1 MELWNVTCHL
11 SSLPRGWHKIFVRSI
26 MVQVSI
32 EVTAMTPSLYSS
44 EDPPLFHRF
53 AAISMCTL
61 LVPHFLP
68 TVMLHVFLNGSRY
81 SIIGKRKDLHALREA
96 CLATQVEN
104 RTLTELAE
112 QLVRA
117 KNDACWQMLAKSRL
131 LFERWDLALG
141 IVQLWSWLLGFFSK
155 S

>member
-1 MELWNVTCHL
+1 
-11 SSLPRGWHKIFVRSI
+11 

-44 EDPPLFHRF
+44 EDPPLFHRSRHFYVHTAGTTFF
-53 AAISMCTL
+53 AYL
-61 LVPHFLP
+61 
-68 TVMLHVFLNGSRY
+68 RY
-81 SIIGKRKDLHALREA
+81 SIIGKSKDLHALREA

-117 KNDACWQMLAKSRL
+117 KNDACWQILAKAMF
-131 LFERWDLALG
+131 FERWC
-141 IVQLWSWLLGFFSK
+141 QWNWSHTYMHICTYICT
-155 S
+155 